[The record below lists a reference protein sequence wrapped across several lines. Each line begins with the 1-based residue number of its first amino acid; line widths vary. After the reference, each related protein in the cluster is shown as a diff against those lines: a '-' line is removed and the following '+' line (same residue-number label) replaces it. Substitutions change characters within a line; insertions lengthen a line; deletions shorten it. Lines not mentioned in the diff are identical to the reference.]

1 MPAGCIFSVGG
12 PAGFPAKPYDL
23 WAVIAVLNSDLI
35 LFCGESRRI
44 EHNWEVSNIASM
56 PMSPVACKS
65 NTLSSLSR
73 ECHDLLLEWDTGNE
87 TSTVFI
93 KPWLLQVLHGF
104 NQNEKP
110 ITEHPFAK
118 QFSWSN
124 WASLKDIRAI
134 KGTARMSLRELS
146 SLAINR
152 EETMRKRIDELQ
164 RLINEEVYRIYE
176 IGEEDR
182 RLIEKELALRRGEF
196 FSSIQKEVKEDSSKV
211 ETQKLRE
218 NEVKVKDHVVRLISF
233 YIKKT
238 LEADTDGIVPLHQ
251 LVEEVRNCLAK
262 DFGKDQVEIKEKE
275 IEEILGKNLEEWIA
289 TEYFDFHVNLY
300 KRRPI
305 FWHLTSA
312 NFSKTRGSKGTFNI
326 FVHYHKLDRDT
337 IPKIRINYL
346 KPEIEIAK
354 RKVERLKKQLQEIK
368 KEGNKKKERK
378 ISKELERALATLEEL
393 QAFDKALE
401 TVHNPR
407 PDKTKLPKKP
417 RWVDLKIAEVR
428 DNGYNPNI
436 DYGVRVNIEPLKEAN
451 LLHKAARRV
460 K

>member
-1 MPAGCIFSVGG
+1 
-12 PAGFPAKPYDL
+12 
-23 WAVIAVLNSDLI
+23 
-35 LFCGESRRI
+35 
-44 EHNWEVSNIASM
+44 
-56 PMSPVACKS
+56 
-65 NTLSSLSR
+65 
-73 ECHDLLLEWDTGNE
+73 
-87 TSTVFI
+87 
-93 KPWLLQVLHGF
+93 
-104 NQNEKP
+104 
-110 ITEHPFAK
+110 
-118 QFSWSN
+118 
-124 WASLKDIRAI
+124 
-134 KGTARMSLRELS
+134 
-146 SLAINR
+146 
-152 EETMRKRIDELQ
+152 
-164 RLINEEVYRIYE
+164 
-176 IGEEDR
+176 
-182 RLIEKELALRRGEF
+182 
-196 FSSIQKEVKEDSSKV
+196 
-211 ETQKLRE
+211 
-218 NEVKVKDHVVRLISF
+218 
-233 YIKKT
+233 
-238 LEADTDGIVPLHQ
+238 LEADPDGIVPLHQ
-251 LVEEVRNCLAK
+251 LVEEIRNCLAK
-262 DFGKDQVEIKEKE
+262 DFGKDQADAKEKE

-312 NFSKTRGSKGTFNI
+312 NFSKTRGSKGAFNI
-326 FVHYHKLDRDT
+326 FIHYHKLDRDT

-378 ISKELERALATLEEL
+378 ISKELENALATLEEL

-407 PDKTKLPKKP
+407 PDKTKLPENP